1 VIALLLIGAILW
13 AGDEHAGNQLKEVGA
28 LKSLSIVHLIIIA
41 ASIAVAAGPHIRT
54 NILARLERLRHPSL
68 RAQRWTAAGV
78 CGATIAY
85 IAFTAWLQGRDLI
98 PKFHDEH
105 LLLVQV
111 RLLSEFRLWAPQH
124 PLADFFESFH
134 IFVKPRYASVYFPG
148 ASLLY
153 VLGVWLHLKFWM
165 IPLLIAGL
173 CAAFVYRITTELL
186 DDGVAGL
193 LAALMLVSL
202 QWFRYLAMMVMSQN
216 VLMLAGL
223 LLIWTWLRWRK
234 ENKITWAMAIG
245 AWAGWMA
252 TTRPVDALA
261 YAIPVALAMLLDLR
275 RLPLSTALKTAAVAC
290 LFAVPFVTLQIIE
303 NLGITGKPFET
314 PYRLYA
320 DLYTPGIHFGFH
332 DFDPSRRPQT
342 NLPQRQIYYDQFT
355 VPAVKAHR
363 PERVVSIWLHERFP
377 TLFEVTLPN
386 RLFLVLIPLVLL
398 GLNKG
403 DTTLYLKGRVPFI
416 VVGTVLV
423 LYVVLYAGFAYLLPM
438 YCVVVAPS
446 VIVWVLLGKDAIERM
461 AGRWRDG
468 MTVALTLAIA
478 GLTIASLPEI
488 HRQTLDDGFAAPSM
502 WFNYVEL
509 PRHVQTPAIVLYRFH
524 PGENVN
530 EEPVYNIDVVNP
542 DDAPIIR
549 AHDLGVERDRELF
562 DYYAKRQPARTVYL
576 YDRASHQLATLG
588 NVAELS
594 QRFPIRTR
602 LDTTRPSHSD

>member
-1 VIALLLIGAILW
+1 MAWRPRTFTVTALLLFGVIVW
-13 AGDEHAGNQLKEVGA
+13 AWDEHAGNQLKEVGA
-28 LKSLSIVHLIIIA
+28 LKSFSIVHLIIIA
-41 ASIAVAAGPHIRT
+41 ASIASAAVPHIRT
-54 NILARLERLRHPSL
+54 SILARLERLRRPSL
-68 RAQRWTAAGV
+68 RAQRWTAGGV
-78 CGATIAY
+78 CLITIAY
-85 IAFTAWLQGRDLI
+85 IAFAAWLQGRDLI

-111 RLLSEFRLWAPQH
+111 RLLSEFRLWAAQH

-134 IFVKPRYASVYFPG
+134 IFVKPKYASVYFPG

-153 VLGVWLHLKFWM
+153 VPGVWLHLKFWM

-173 CAAFVYRITTELL
+173 CAAFVYRITTEMF

-223 LLIWTWLRWRK
+223 LLIWSWLRWRK
-234 ENKITWAMAIG
+234 ENRISWAMALG
-245 AWAGWMA
+245 ACAGWMA
-252 TTRPVDALA
+252 ITRPVDALA
-261 YAIPVALAMLLDLR
+261 YAIPVAVAMLLDLR
-275 RLPLSTALKTAAVAC
+275 RLPLSTALKTATMAC
-290 LFAVPFVTLQIIE
+290 LFAVPFFTLQIIE
-303 NLGITGKPFET
+303 NLGIAGKPFET

-332 DFDPSRRPQT
+332 DFDPTRRPQT

-363 PERVVSIWLHERFP
+363 PERILSTWLHERFP
-377 TLFEVTLPN
+377 TLFEVTLPS
-386 RLFLVLIPLVLL
+386 RLFLLLMPLALI
-398 GLNKG
+398 KG

-416 VVGTVLV
+416 WVPV

-438 YCVVVAPS
+438 YCVVVAPG
-446 VIVWVLLGKDAIERM
+446 VIVWVLLGKNAIEQL

-468 MTVALTLAIA
+468 ARVALTVAIA

-530 EEPVYNIDVVNP
+530 EEPVYNIDAVNP

-576 YDRASHQLATLG
+576 YDRTSRQMVTLG
-588 NVAELS
+588 NVAELA
-594 QRFPIRTR
+594 QRFPV
-602 LDTTRPSHSD
+602 SHSP